1 MPLPHISPADA
12 KTLLANGAVLVD
24 IRDHDEHSRERI
36 ALSRNVPLSKLC
48 EGTIGANEKVIV
60 FHCRSGNRTR
70 MNSALLAKAAAV
82 DAYILDGGLD
92 AWKKAGFPVM
102 RDAKQPIEIRRQAQ
116 IATGGLAL
124 LGAVMGHAVNPV
136 FYLVSGL
143 VGAGQMFSGI
153 TGNCNMARILKLMP
167 WNRVAG

>member
-1 MPLPHISPADA
+1 MSLPHISPADA

-24 IRDHDEHSRERI
+24 IRDDDEHSRERI

-70 MNSALLAKAAAV
+70 MNAALLAKAAV
-82 DAYILDGGLD
+82 DAYILDGGLN

-116 IATGGLAL
+116 IAIGGLAL

-153 TGNCNMARILKLMP
+153 TGNYNMARILKLMP